1 MSERVLWL
9 PAARPHWRCRA
20 NFWRGRTSPAAQL
33 RRLTVRMSNILKPI
47 DLTDHAIRRAVFA
60 ILDGL
65 AHVVPARLQR
75 MQERD
80 HAKREGNGGPNETVV
95 ST

>member
-1 MSERVLWL
+1 
-9 PAARPHWRCRA
+9 
-20 NFWRGRTSPAAQL
+20 
-33 RRLTVRMSNILKPI
+33 MSNILRPI

-60 ILDGL
+60 MLDGL

-80 HAKREGNGGPNETVV
+80 DAKCEGNGGAMQ
-95 ST
+95 